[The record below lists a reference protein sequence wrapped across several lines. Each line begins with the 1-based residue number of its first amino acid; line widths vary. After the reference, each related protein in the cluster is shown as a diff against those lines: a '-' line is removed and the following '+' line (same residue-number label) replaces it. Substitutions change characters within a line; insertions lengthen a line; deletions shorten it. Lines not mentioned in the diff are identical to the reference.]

1 MRMRRRR
8 MRSRRR
14 KNNAHRTL
22 MGKPDG
28 KMSLGRPNT
37 WVGV

>member
-1 MRMRRRR
+1 MRRRR
-8 MRSRRR
+8 RR
-14 KNNAHRTL
+14 NAHRAL

-37 WVGV
+37 WIGV